1 MNREEEKQLIRQ
13 AQQGNAEAFMTLAR
27 TYESKIFNLI
37 YRLTKNREDTADLTQ
52 ETFLNAFRA
61 IREFRASSSFHTW
74 LHRIA
79 VNLSL
84 NFLKRSERQ
93 KKYREYYINNSQ
105 ESRERE
111 NDLVNNID
119 SPEDVSAAEQLKA
132 SLEKAFDELPIIY
145 KAAFSLVVY
154 EGMSHR
160 EAAEV
165 LGCSEGTVSWR
176 IHQARRMIKEKL
188 QPYFGQRKET

>member
-1 MNREEEKQLIRQ
+1 
-13 AQQGNAEAFMTLAR
+13 
-27 TYESKIFNLI
+27 
-37 YRLTKNREDTADLTQ
+37 
-52 ETFLNAFRA
+52 
-61 IREFRASSSFHTW
+61 
-74 LHRIA
+74 

-145 KAAFSLVVY
+145 KATFSLVVY

-188 QPYFGQRKET
+188 QPYFGQKKET